1 MATAGERRSTAERPG
16 LGRDGGEIES
26 RSGKAGKGL
35 TGIWWCL
42 KGVAQGNGDG
52 QGGSADGW
60 KEIHPIILGNSFDR
74 VLHLVARKRVGIRRR
89 ASRFESSV
97 LSTTKQ

>member
-60 KEIHPIILGNSFDR
+60 KEIHPTILGNSFDR
-74 VLHLVARKRVGIRRR
+74 VLHLARGSGSGPVAGP
-89 ASRFESSV
+89 AGSSHPYI
-97 LSTTKQ
+97 